1 MSAPDPAAGAQAFE
15 AADGTRL
22 AFRDEGSGAPVLCL
36 AGLTR
41 DGRDF
46 DYLAP
51 HLAHV
56 RLIRLDSR
64 GRGGSAW
71 ARPETYTV
79 PQEGADAL
87 ALLDHLGL
95 GRAAILGTSRG
106 GLIAMALAAAA
117 PERLAGACL
126 VDIGPE
132 LGSAGLEVI
141 MGYLGLPPP
150 HATVEE
156 AVAARPAVMKG
167 FRGVPESRWREEVA
181 KFVVVRP
188 DGTLGLPYDPRL
200 RDAVVL
206 TGAQPAPDL
215 WPLFEALPRPLAAIR
230 GANSDLLARETFE
243 AMRTRRPDM
252 IAAEVPGRGHV
263 PFLDEPE
270 SLEVIR
276 AWISQL

>member
-1 MSAPDPAAGAQAFE
+1 MREFQAR
-15 AADGTRL
+15 DGTRL
-22 AFRDEGSGAPVLCL
+22 AFRDEGGGPPVLCL

-51 HLAHV
+51 HVSEV

-64 GRGGSAW
+64 GRGGSAR
-71 ARPETYTV
+71 ADPSTYTI
-79 PQEGADAL
+79 PHEAADAL

-95 GRAAILGTSRG
+95 ERAAILGTSRG
-106 GLIAMALAAAA
+106 GLIAMALATAA
-117 PERLAGACL
+117 PERLSGACL

-132 LGSAGLEVI
+132 LGSAGIEVI

-150 HATVEE
+150 YATVEE
-156 AVAARPAVMKG
+156 AVAARPSVMKG
-167 FRGVPESRWREEVA
+167 FEGVPEARWREEVA
-181 KFVVVRP
+181 KFLVVRE

-200 RDAVVL
+200 RDAVIL

-215 WPLFEALPRPLAAIR
+215 WPLFEALPAPLAAIR
-230 GANSDLLARETFE
+230 GANSDLLTPETFA
-243 AMRTRRPDM
+243 AMRARRPDM

-263 PFLDEPE
+263 PFLDEPQ

-276 AWISQL
+276 AWISAL

>member
-1 MSAPDPAAGAQAFE
+1 MNHFD

-22 AFRDEGSGAPVLCL
+22 AFRDEGRGPPVLCL

-46 DYLAP
+46 DYVAP
-51 HLAHV
+51 HLSDV

-64 GRGGSAW
+64 GRGASAR
-71 ARPETYTV
+71 ADPATYTV

-95 GRAAILGTSRG
+95 ERAAILGTSRG
-106 GLIAMALAAAA
+106 GLITMMLAATA
-117 PERLAGACL
+117 RDHLAGACL
-126 VDIGPE
+126 VDIGPVV
-132 LGSAGLEVI
+132 GDAGVEVI

-150 HATVEE
+150 YATLEE
-156 AVAARPAVMKG
+156 AVAARPTVMKG
-167 FRGVPESRWREEVA
+167 FEGVPEARWAEEAA
-181 KFVVVRP
+181 KFYVVRE
-188 DGTLGLPYDPRL
+188 GGGLDIPYDPGL
-200 RDAVVL
+200 RDAVIA
-206 TGAQPAPDL
+206 TGAQPMPDL
-215 WPLFEALPRPLAAIR
+215 WPLFEALPAPLAAIR
-230 GANSDLLARETFE
+230 GANSDLLGAETFAE
-243 AMRTRRPDM
+243 MRRRRPDM

-270 SLEVIR
+270 SLEAIR

>member
-1 MSAPDPAAGAQAFE
+1 MRAFD

-22 AFRDEGSGAPVLCL
+22 AYRDDGGGPAVLCL

-46 DYLAP
+46 DYAAP
-51 HLAHV
+51 RLPGV
-56 RLIRLDSR
+56 RLVRLDAR
-64 GRGGSAW
+64 GRGASAR
-71 ARPETYTV
+71 ADPSTYTV

-95 GRAAILGTSRG
+95 ERAAILGTSRG
-106 GLIAMALAAAA
+106 GLIAMVLALRA

-132 LGSAGLEVI
+132 IASPGLDAI

-150 HATVEE
+150 HATLEE
-156 AVAARPAVMKG
+156 AAAARPAVMAG
-167 FRGVPESRWREEVA
+167 FEGVPEARWREEVA
-181 KFVVVRP
+181 KLYVERP
-188 DGTLGLPYDPRL
+188 DRGDGGGLDLPYDPRL
-200 RDAVVL
+200 RDAVIAK
-206 TGAQPAPDL
+206 GARPAPDL
-215 WPLFEALPRPLAAIR
+215 WPAFEALPAPLAAIR
-230 GANSDLLARETFE
+230 GANSDLLTRETFA
-243 AMRTRRPDM
+243 AMRARRPDM
-252 IAAEVPGRGHV
+252 IAGEVPGRGHV

-276 AWISQL
+276 AWTSRL